1 MASGRYRSGGW
12 WYLRHY
18 MTDCRL
24 THLILALHYPIRF
37 FFWAHDNGLSEMVF
51 SSDQLAEMAYSISN
65 KRHHVIS
72 MMWTYGPG
80 LMISMALQHMAV
92 DSPIPVARPTSYSN
106 LVSGYYPVISSHTP
120 SIRSVYVGNSTF
132 LEQKSEM
139 MMTGPEKTEGGSI
152 HRPPITRPG
161 YVFRRKAVNQ
171 VVEMKGGGGS
181 RWRPTDRSSS
191 NHPFTSHYD
200 PLVIPV
206 YDFLNS
212 YQSWHGYQVDAQ
224 M

>member
-1 MASGRYRSGGW
+1 
-12 WYLRHY
+12 
-18 MTDCRL
+18 
-24 THLILALHYPIRF
+24 
-37 FFWAHDNGLSEMVF
+37 
-51 SSDQLAEMAYSISN
+51 
-65 KRHHVIS
+65 
-72 MMWTYGPG
+72 
-80 LMISMALQHMAV
+80 MISMALQHMAV
-92 DSPIPVARPTSYSN
+92 DSPILVARPTSYSN

-206 YDFLNS
+206 DDFLNS